1 MACGLGNAFW
11 KRAMNSTIMIVDDDE
26 VLGRVLTRI
35 LTRQGHRVARAG
47 SAGQAMEM
55 AKEHCFQL
63 ALIDLCLPDGDGIK
77 LARQLRTEQ
86 PNLVLI
92 MITAY
97 PLSIREHRGL
107 ASDFTRVLVKPL
119 DLAELR
125 QAVEASLALCT

>member
-1 MACGLGNAFW
+1 
-11 KRAMNSTIMIVDDDE
+11 MNTTILVVDDDE
-26 VLGRVLTRI
+26 VLSRVLSRI
-35 LTRQGHRVARAG
+35 LTRQGHSVARAG
-47 SAGQAMEM
+47 SAGQAMQM
-55 AKEHCFQL
+55 ARDHSFQL

-77 LARQLRTEQ
+77 LARQLRAEQ
-86 PNLVLI
+86 PDLVLI

-125 QAVEASLALCT
+125 QAVEASLAPCG